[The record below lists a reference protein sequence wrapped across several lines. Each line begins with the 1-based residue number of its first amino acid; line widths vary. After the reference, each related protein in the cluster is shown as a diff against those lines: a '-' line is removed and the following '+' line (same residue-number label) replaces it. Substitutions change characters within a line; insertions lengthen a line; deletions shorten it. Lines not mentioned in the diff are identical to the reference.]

1 MAILNSIRKRGF
13 FLIII
18 IALALF
24 AFVLDGVI
32 NSKTGGSVKG
42 QETAATINGID
53 ISRIEFMEQVE
64 ATKQNLGGQGSSS
77 QAMNIV
83 WDRELRRVLFEEQFE
98 KLGLSAESAQVKE
111 ALRSN
116 LATNPTFTDET
127 GAFSETKLQEY
138 LATIK
143 LSPNPT
149 AYNQWLAYEKS
160 TIDQIMQ
167 DMYLNMI
174 KGGMRSTIADGEQ
187 QYRYENDKINIEYV
201 EVPYASISDEEIPVS
216 EKEIRAYVKAH
227 ANEFEVLPEVDI
239 QYVSI
244 SEDPSVADIAASKTD
259 ILSDLNDSVEQNNVT
274 NSTDTIYGFRNTKDN
289 EAYILAN
296 SDDVFNDAWL
306 YKNLIP
312 EAIADTLYNLNV
324 GNIYGPYE
332 LNNGF
337 NLSKIIATRKMPD
350 TVTARHILI
359 PIGLNPTDSITRTD
373 DQAKKTAD
381 SLVRVI
387 KSNRSKFP
395 ALVSQFSSDNGSVE
409 KGGRYENFAYNAM
422 VAPFRDFAFEGK
434 KGDVGVAKTNF
445 GYHVIEI
452 EGQKNLQKVIKVA
465 TLNKANEP
473 SEETLNEVFSQASR
487 FEVEARKGD
496 FNEIA
501 TEKGLEVKPV
511 NKIGAMDETIPGV
524 GPNRGIVSW
533 GFDEETSVGDIK
545 RFSITNGY
553 VIAQVT
559 RRNGKTLKS
568 VAEASAAVT
577 PILRNMKKAQKIR
590 ASFSGTTL
598 EEMAASQN
606 VTVKNATALTM
617 SAPTIAG
624 SGAEPK
630 VVGSA
635 FGKSAGE
642 TTNAIDGESG
652 VFIVRVLSVNAAPVL
667 DNYTSYVNQ
676 LNTKAAPTVNT
687 GVFNALKNAA
697 EIEDNRS
704 DFY

>member
-42 QETAATINGID
+42 QETAATVNGID
-53 ISRIEFMEQVE
+53 ISRTEFMEQVE
-64 ATKQNLGGQGSSS
+64 ATRQNLGGQGSST

-111 ALRSN
+111 ALRTN
-116 LATNPTFTDET
+116 LASNPTFTDET
-127 GAFSETKLQEY
+127 GAFSEVLLQEY

-143 LSPNPT
+143 SSPNQA
-149 AYNQWLAYEKS
+149 AYIQWLAYEKS
-160 TIDQIMQ
+160 TTNQIMQ

-174 KGGMRSTIADGEQ
+174 KGGMRSTIADAEQ
-187 QYRYENDKINIEYV
+187 QYHFENDKVNIEYV
-201 EVPYASISDEEIPVS
+201 EVPYSSISDEEISVS
-216 EKEIRAYVKAH
+216 DEEIRAYVQKH
-227 ANEFEVLPEVDI
+227 AKEFEVLPEVDI
-239 QYVSI
+239 QYISI
-244 SEDPSVADIAASKTD
+244 SEDPSVGDIDASKTT
-259 ILSDLNDSVEQNNVT
+259 IMSYLNDKIEENKVT

-289 EAYILAN
+289 AGYVQMN
-296 SDDVFNDAWL
+296 SDDVFNDSWL

-312 EAIADTLYNLNV
+312 EAIADTIYKLNV
-324 GNIYGPYE
+324 GDIYGPYE
-332 LNNGF
+332 LENGF
-337 NLSKIIATRKMPD
+337 NLTKVVAARNLPD
-350 TVTARHILI
+350 SVTARHILI

-373 DQAKKTAD
+373 EQAKNTAD
-381 SLVRVI
+381 SLVRII

-395 ALVSQFSSDNGSVE
+395 ALVSQFTSDKGSIE
-409 KGGRYENFAYNAM
+409 KGGRYENFTYNAM
-422 VAPFRDFAFEGK
+422 VAEFRDFAFEGK
-434 KGDVGVAKTNF
+434 KGDIGIAKTNF
-445 GYHVIEI
+445 GYHIIEI
-452 EGQKNLQKVIKVA
+452 EAQKNMQRVLKVA
-465 TLNKANEP
+465 TLNKAIEA
-473 SEETLNEVFSQASR
+473 SEETINEVFSQASK

-496 FNEIA
+496 FNEVA
-501 TEKGLEVKPV
+501 TAKSLEAKPV
-511 NKIGAMDETIPGV
+511 NKIGIMDENIPGV

-533 GFDEETSVGDIK
+533 AFDGETNVGDIK
-545 RFSITNGY
+545 RFSVTNGY

-559 RRNGKTLKS
+559 RRNGKALKS
-568 VAEASAAVT
+568 VAEASGVVT
-577 PILRNMKKAQKIR
+577 PILRNKKKAEKIR

-598 EEMAASQN
+598 EEVAASQN

-617 SAPTIAG
+617 AAPTIAG

-630 VVGSA
+630 VVGAS
-635 FGKSAGE
+635 FGKAAGE
-642 TTNAIDGESG
+642 TTSVIDGATG
-652 VFIVRVLSVNAAPVL
+652 VFKVRVLAVNPAPKL
-667 DNYTSYVNQ
+667 DNYAAYVNQ
-676 LNTKAAPTVNT
+676 LNTTIAPTVTT

>member
-1 MAILNSIRKRGF
+1 MAILNNIRKRGF

-18 IALALF
+18 IAMALF

-42 QETAATINGID
+42 QETAATVNGID
-53 ISRIEFMEQVE
+53 ISRVEFMEQVE
-64 ATKQNLGGQGSSS
+64 ATRQNLGGQGSST

-98 KLGLSAESAQVKE
+98 KLGLNAESAQVKE

-116 LATNPTFTDET
+116 LASNPTFTDET
-127 GAFSETKLQEY
+127 GAFSEAKLQEY

-143 LSPNPT
+143 SSPNPA

-160 TIDQIMQ
+160 TTDQIMQ

-174 KGGMRSTIADGEQ
+174 RGGMRSTIADGEQ
-187 QYRYENDKINIEYV
+187 QYHFENDKINIEYV
-201 EVPYASISDEEIPVS
+201 GVPYSSVSDEEVTVS
-216 EKEIRAYVKAH
+216 EEEIRAYVQAH
-227 ANEFEVLPEVDI
+227 PNEFEVLPEVDI

-244 SEDPSVADIAASKTD
+244 SEDPSVEDIAASKSG
-259 ILSDLNDSVEQNNVT
+259 ILSYLNDTTEENKVT

-312 EAIADTLYNLNV
+312 EAIADTIYKLNV

-337 NLSKIIATRKMPD
+337 NLTKVIAARKMPD

-359 PIGLNPTDSITRTD
+359 PIGLNPTDSITRTNE
-373 DQAKKTAD
+373 QAKKTAD

-395 ALVSQFSSDNGSVE
+395 ALVTQFSSDKGSVE
-409 KGGRYENFAYNAM
+409 KGGRYEDFGYNAM

-434 KGDVGVAKTNF
+434 KGDIGVAETDF
-445 GYHVIEI
+445 GYHIIEI
-452 EGQKNLQKVIKVA
+452 EGQKNLQKVVKIA
-465 TLNKANEP
+465 TLNKANEA
-473 SEETLNEVFSQASR
+473 SEETLNEVFSQASK

-501 TEKGLEVKPV
+501 TAKSLEVKPV
-511 NKIGAMDETIPGV
+511 NKIGVMDETIPGV

-545 RFSITNGY
+545 RFSVPNGY
-553 VIAQVT
+553 VIAQLT
-559 RRNGKTLKS
+559 RRNGKALKS

-577 PILRNMKKAQKIR
+577 PILRNKKKAEKIR

-598 EEMAASQN
+598 EEIAASQN
-606 VTVKNATALTM
+606 VTVKNSTALTM
-617 SAPTIAG
+617 AAPTIAG

-630 VVGSA
+630 VVGAA
-635 FGKSAGE
+635 FGKAAGE
-642 TTNAIDGESG
+642 TTNIIDGGSG
-652 VFIVRVLSVNAAPVL
+652 VFVVRVLAVNLAPEL
-667 DNYTSYVNQ
+667 DNYASYVNQ
-676 LNTKAAPTVNT
+676 LNAKVAPTVNT